1 MKVLVTGVTGK
12 TGRRVVE
19 SLVSRGVG
27 VRALV
32 RDLGRGKLATVGMG
46 VELALGDFDKPESIV
61 SAVEGCSGA
70 FLVSQDNPKQVE
82 QELNF
87 ARQAADSGVRHIVK
101 LSSSDAGQRP
111 YAWSVAHA
119 KIENEIRN
127 IGVPYSFLRPHF
139 FMDNYLSL
147 LKIESKGDVIL
158 EAPAGEGLIGAIDS
172 FDIGECGAQILSNGN
187 ALNDHVLLNGPENIS
202 MYRVAEAFSNACNK
216 SIRYVDMDMNQYSSD
231 PEIDPDVADVYQ
243 EVHDGT
249 MAVMSDNVET
259 ITGKRPRTIEQFA
272 KANVEAIEAVFAPVA
287 KRQSHT

>member
-1 MKVLVTGVTGK
+1 M
-12 TGRRVVE
+12 
-19 SLVSRGVG
+19 
-27 VRALV
+27 
-32 RDLGRGKLATVGMG
+32 
-46 VELALGDFDKPESIV
+46 
-61 SAVEGCSGA
+61 
-70 FLVSQDNPKQVE
+70 
-82 QELNF
+82 
-87 ARQAADSGVRHIVK
+87 
-101 LSSSDAGQRP
+101 
-111 YAWSVAHA
+111 
-119 KIENEIRN
+119 ENEIRN

-187 ALNDHVLLNGPENIS
+187 ALNDHVLLNGSENIS

-216 SIRYVDMDMNQYSSD
+216 SIRYVDLDMNQYSSD

-243 EVHDGT
+243 EVQDGT

>member
-12 TGRRVVE
+12 TGRRVAE

-46 VELALGDFDKPESIV
+46 VELALGDFDEPESIV

-82 QELNF
+82 QEVNF

-111 YAWSVAHA
+111 YGWSVAHA

-216 SIRYVDMDMNQYSSD
+216 SIRYVDLDMNQYSSD

>member
-27 VRALV
+27 VRVLV

-46 VELALGDFDKPESIV
+46 VELALGDFDEPESIV

-70 FLVSQDNPKQVE
+70 FLVSQDNPNQVE
-82 QELNF
+82 QEVNF

-172 FDIGECGAQILSNGN
+172 FDIGECGAQILSSGN

-216 SIRYVDMDMNQYSSD
+216 SIRYVDLDMNQYSSD

>member
-46 VELALGDFDKPESIV
+46 VELALGDFDEPESIV

-70 FLVSQDNPKQVE
+70 FLVSQDNPNQVE
-82 QELNF
+82 QEVNF

-243 EVHDGT
+243 EVQDGT

>member
-27 VRALV
+27 VRVLV

-46 VELALGDFDKPESIV
+46 VELALGDFDEPESIV

-70 FLVSQDNPKQVE
+70 FLVSQDNPNQVE
-82 QELNF
+82 QEVNF

-172 FDIGECGAQILSNGN
+172 FDIGECGAQILSSGN

>member
-46 VELALGDFDKPESIV
+46 VELALGDFDEPESIV

-70 FLVSQDNPKQVE
+70 FLVSQDNPNQVE
-82 QELNF
+82 QEVNF

-172 FDIGECGAQILSNGN
+172 FDIGECGAQILCNGN
-187 ALNDHVLLNGPENIS
+187 PLNDHVLLNGPENIS

-243 EVHDGT
+243 EVQDGT